1 MVDLLKVYFA
11 THPSEKN
18 LNVFKLNLL
27 LKRFQ
32 RVHNLRPVARS
43 GSDYLTRGHLLAGR
57 EPSHSQYLPPPVAV
71 KSTRAFTKE
80 VEDIEREHSEL
91 FQRYFRLQE
100 DYFLELHNK
109 GFTSENNPKLGDVV
123 HVK

>member
-1 MVDLLKVYFA
+1 M
-11 THPSEKN
+11 
-18 LNVFKLNLL
+18 
-27 LKRFQ
+27 
-32 RVHNLRPVARS
+32 
-43 GSDYLTRGHLLAGR
+43 
-57 EPSHSQYLPPPVAV
+57 

-109 GFTSENNPKLGDVV
+109 RFTSENNPKLGDVV
-123 HVK
+123 HVKSLLNTDSYSVGLIVHI